1 MNDANGFSDVDIRVE
16 NSTEPGRYPVAID
29 SSAGDASGTL
39 VLNVADETLQQALQ
53 AIENSQTDESFFLKF
68 GRRLFEA
75 LLPDQVAM
83 MFRTALGHARGAGDR
98 LRVRLRLRPPELSA
112 LPWEFLYDP
121 QPDLFLAISSNVIL
135 SRYVVDAAS
144 FAKPMTVTPPLRV
157 LVAFSSPPDL
167 PALNLEQER
176 ALLTKAT
183 RRAVDE
189 KRLELH
195 FLDHTTNASLRSAL
209 RDTKPHVFHFAGH
222 GHFDGQ
228 RGYLLFE
235 DEFGEATKISDRALR
250 EFFEDAPEA
259 KLVVL
264 NACQGAA
271 ASAGDAFSGLAPNLV
286 QRGLPAV
293 VAMRYPVPDRA
304 ALIFAREFYEALTQP
319 TPTAVDVAAAAGR
332 RAIYQDLG
340 PDGRNWGIPNVYLR
354 AEDGNIFAPP
364 AAAEEEQESSG
375 VTISN
380 ISNSNINIG
389 SLAGRD
395 IKGKSDA

>member
-1 MNDANGFSDVDIRVE
+1 MSDSTGFSDVDIRVE
-16 NSTEPGRYPVAID
+16 NSMEPGRYPVAID

-39 VLNVADETLQQALQ
+39 ALNLADESLKQALQ

-83 MFRTALGHARGAGDR
+83 MFRTAFGHARGAGDR

-121 QPDLFLAISSNVIL
+121 QPDLFLAISSNVVL

-157 LVAFSSPPDL
+157 LAAFSSPPDL
-167 PALNLEQER
+167 PALNLELER
-176 ALLTKAT
+176 NLLMKAT

-235 DEFGEATKISDRALR
+235 DEYGDATKISDRVLR

-264 NACQGAA
+264 NACQGA

-340 PDGRNWGIPNVYLR
+340 PDGRSWGIPNVYLR

-364 AAAEEEQESSG
+364 AAAEEEQESGG

-380 ISNSNINIG
+380 ISNSSINIG
-389 SLAGRD
+389 NLAGRD

>member
-1 MNDANGFSDVDIRVE
+1 MNDANAFSDVDIRVE
-16 NSTEPGRYPVAID
+16 NSTEPGRYPVAIETA
-29 SSAGDASGTL
+29 AGDASGTL
-39 VLNVADETLQQALQ
+39 ALNLADESLKQALQ
-53 AIENSQTDESFFLKF
+53 AIENSRTDEGFFLQF

-75 LLPDQVAM
+75 LLPDQAAM
-83 MFRTALGHARGAGDR
+83 MFRTALGQARGAGNR

-121 QPDLFLAISSNVIL
+121 QQDLFLAISSNVVL

-144 FAKPMTVTPPLRV
+144 FAKPMKIKPPLRV

-167 PALNLEQER
+167 PALNLELER
-176 ALLTKAT
+176 NLLTKAT

-209 RDTKPHVFHFAGH
+209 RDTQPHVFHFAGH

-235 DEFGEATKISDRALR
+235 DEYGDATKVSDRVLR

-259 KLVVL
+259 KLAVL

-293 VAMRYPVPDRA
+293 VAMRYPVPDQA

-319 TPTAVDVAAAAGR
+319 TPTAVDAAAAAGR

-340 PDGRNWGIPNVYLR
+340 PDGRSWGIPNVYLR
-354 AEDGNIFAPP
+354 AEDGNIFASP
-364 AAAEEEQESSG
+364 AVEEEKESGG

-389 SLAGRD
+389 NLAGRD

>member
-16 NSTEPGRYPVAID
+16 NSTELGRYPVAID

-39 VLNVADETLQQALQ
+39 ALNLADESLQQALQ
-53 AIENSQTDESFFLKF
+53 AIENSQTNESFFLKF

-83 MFRTALGHARGAGDR
+83 MFRAALGHARGAGDR

-121 QPDLFLAISSNVIL
+121 QPDLFLAISSNVVL

-144 FAKPMTVTPPLRV
+144 FAKPMTIKPPLRV
-157 LVAFSSPPDL
+157 LAAFSSPPDL

-209 RDTKPHVFHFAGH
+209 RDTQPHVFHFAGH

-235 DEFGEATKISDRALR
+235 DEYGDATKISDRVLR
-250 EFFEDAPEA
+250 EFFEDAPDA
-259 KLVVL
+259 KLAVL

-319 TPTAVDVAAAAGR
+319 TSTAVDVAAAAGR

-340 PDGRNWGIPNVYLR
+340 PDGRSWGIPNVYLR

-364 AAAEEEQESSG
+364 AAEEEQETGG
-375 VTISN
+375 VTIGN
-380 ISNSNINIG
+380 ISNSSINIG
-389 SLAGRD
+389 NLAGRD